1 MSSSASDG
9 FQKPNPELL
18 RTKHIGV
25 IGLGLMGGSLAM
37 TLRKCC
43 PSIQGIDPDLDTR
56 ETALRLGV
64 IDTASANISGLSPET
79 DLIILAA
86 PVCGILSLLQEL
98 PKYHLNPAIIIDL
111 GSTKTQITQ
120 AMAALPE
127 QFDPLGGHPM
137 CGKEKNGLINASVDL
152 FLKAVF
158 VLTPLARTSPHAL
171 AIGKALVA
179 AAGARPVILEP
190 EEHDYWTAATSHLP
204 YLLASALA
212 LATPPE
218 SANLVGPGFRST
230 SRLAASS
237 PGMMLD
243 ILKTNSGNV
252 KSALAQFREKLD
264 QIETCLDQNEW
275 DHLEHLLANSA
286 TARRNLVD
294 SYTEEKL

>member
-1 MSSSASDG
+1 MNSSASDG
-9 FQKPNPELL
+9 FLKPNPDSL
-18 RTKHIGV
+18 RTKQIAV

-37 TLRKCC
+37 NLRKHCA
-43 PSIQGIDPDLDTR
+43 SIQGIDPDLNTR
-56 ETALRLGV
+56 ETALRLGL
-64 IDTASANISGLSPET
+64 IDTASATISGLSPRT

-86 PVCGILSLLQEL
+86 PVCTILSLLQDL
-98 PKYHLNPAIIIDL
+98 PRYHSDSAIVIDL

-120 AMAALPE
+120 AMTALPE

-137 CGKEKNGLINASVDL
+137 CGKEKSGLVNASVEL
-152 FLKAVF
+152 FVNAVF
-158 VLTPLARTSPHAL
+158 VLTPLQRTSQHAL

-179 AAGARPVILEP
+179 AVGARPVILEP
-190 EEHDYWTAATSHLP
+190 EENDRWTAATSHLP

-218 SANLVGPGFRST
+218 SATLVGPGFRST

-243 ILKTNSGNV
+243 ILKTNSGNL

-264 QIETCLDQNEW
+264 QIETCLEQNDW
-275 DHLEHLLANSA
+275 DHLEHLLAKSA

-294 SYTEEKL
+294 SYADERL